1 MSNLKAITNV
11 RLFDGK
17 ELSDKT
23 TVYVDGD
30 RFAEEVEGVQVIDA
44 KGAFM
49 MPGLIDGHCHVT
61 QKRNVRAGLK
71 YGVTTAMSIRSSDDM
86 RRSSR
91 ARIYSTY
98 DRALGSV
105 NDPKEFVDTEIA
117 NGADY
122 IKVIIEHKPMMDKT
136 IIKEDV
142 VKGIVEEAHKRGK
155 LVACH
160 AVSVPTL
167 EMAIEAGV
175 DIYVHVPLEA
185 VMTAD
190 MVDRIAAQGA
200 PVVPTLSMMMGFAN
214 GPIYGYKKSDY
225 KNSEDCVRLLHEA
238 GVPLMVGTDANNV
251 IFLPWVKFGRDMHR
265 EMNLMAGAGLQPLE
279 LLRGA
284 TSIVADGYGLKDVG
298 SIEPGKYADF
308 LLIDGDPS
316 RDIRDM
322 SRIKAVYIG
331 GEAVYSE

>member
-30 RFAEEVEGVQVIDA
+30 RFAEEAKGAQVIDA
-44 KGAFM
+44 EGAFM
-49 MPGLIDGHCHVT
+49 MPGLIDGHCHIT
-61 QKRNVRAGLK
+61 QKRSVRAGHK
-71 YGVTTAMSIRSSDDM
+71 YGVTTAMSIQSSCDL
-86 RRSSR
+86 RQNSR

-105 NDPKEFVDTEIA
+105 TDPKEFVDTEIA

-225 KNSEDCVRLLHEA
+225 KNSEDCVLLLHEA